1 MGHWYFGLDVQ
12 LLLVCLGTV
21 GAVVWVVCSKFS
33 SRGGSTKGAK
43 DTKDQDT
50 KDPKDE
56 VEWKVEPVD
65 PSFEWEN
72 EPPRVYR
79 PFKAGKYNIT
89 MGIQRLDP
97 NDWLLIEE
105 TYDRATE
112 ERKRVLNA
120 YDDDT
125 VLHHPCADDALREL
139 YDKMV
144 DFGIK
149 RYPQYFQL
157 NQEDGTVY
165 NSIKQSS
172 IPLRSNAFSDTKQM
186 IRDLSGHFEE
196 DYMVLLKDDH
206 DGQYYLR
213 GGSWGFPSG
222 FHPSAKLNRPLKDIH
237 GPVPFYKEKLQ
248 MSMDRYFARMK
259 AGQLILRLNWTIQ
272 AHTSL
277 YAPSENHV
285 HTPMDPMDPTNK
297 SQSFR
302 YEDLDFNKVYLRC
315 ERQTLTRLPKSQ
327 AIVFTIRT
335 YLTPLTQIRREG
347 RAETLAEAVR
357 NLPDI
362 VRNYKSGSS
371 WGDAVLRYLEH
382 DLEQDPEPNLDHT

>member
-1 MGHWYFGLDVQ
+1 MEGQWYFRLDVQ

-21 GAVVWVVCSKFS
+21 GAVVWLFG
-33 SRGGSTKGAK
+33 SRLVGSRVKSGAKGAK
-43 DTKDQDT
+43 SSR
-50 KDPKDE
+50 DPKDFKGGSNE
-56 VEWKVEPVD
+56 EIEWKVEPVD
-65 PSFEWEN
+65 PSFEWKN
-72 EPPRVYR
+72 EQPRVYR

-105 TYDRATE
+105 TYHKATE

-125 VLHHPCADDALREL
+125 VLHHPSADDALREL

-149 RYPQYFQL
+149 RYPQYFHLKQ
-157 NQEDGTVY
+157 QDGMVY
-165 NSIKQSS
+165 NSIKDSS
-172 IPLRSNAFSDTKQM
+172 IPLRSDAFSDTKQM
-186 IRDLSGHFEE
+186 IRELSGHFEE
-196 DYMVLLKDDH
+196 DYMVLLKDED

-248 MSMDRYFARMK
+248 MSMDRYFSRMK
-259 AGQLILRLNWTIQ
+259 SGQLILRLNWTIQ
-272 AHTSL
+272 AHTAL

-285 HTPMDPMDPTNK
+285 HTPVDPTNK
-297 SQSFR
+297 SQSLR
-302 YEDLDFNKVYLRC
+302 YEDLDFDKVYLRC

-335 YLTPLTQIRREG
+335 YLTPLSQIRREG
-347 RAETLAEAVR
+347 RAQTLAEAVR

-371 WGDAVLRYLEH
+371 WGDAVLRYLEL
-382 DLEQDPEPNLDHT
+382 DLDPNINHS